1 MADSSTWRAR
11 LLDWLKRPDCQPLTK
26 SELARGFGAKPDE
39 RAGLRQ
45 AITALLEEGK
55 LEPRKGGRYGPP
67 GAKSDVARGIFETN
81 WRGNHSVKILTGGHA
96 LRPGPDGTRR
106 IEINESSAGTA
117 LPGDLVEVRLKRKP
131 RPPAEFRKFTR
142 GSREEGP
149 DYEGRIVAIVQEGR
163 RSTSGIYRV
172 QGKRA
177 FIEVEDKKF
186 PPLLDVAEL
195 APGAKPSP
203 GELVLVHIVRW
214 DASHRPPLA
223 RITRVLGQPGAAGND
238 MLAIMHR
245 FDLAADFP
253 PAVLEE
259 ARAFPEEVDLSSAG
273 PREDWRD
280 RLVITIDPFDAR
292 DFDDAIHVAALP
304 EGGWLLAVHIADVSH
319 YVKPGTALDAEA
331 RQRGNSTYLVDRVL
345 PMLPESLSNGLCSLV
360 PNRDRL
366 TRLVEMKISPDGKVT
381 SSRLASAII
390 RSARRFTYEEVFQF
404 LQMKEEHLAEDPAT
418 AMLPEAWRM
427 AASLRKRRFREG
439 SLDLDFPEIKV
450 ILDRSGRPIELR
462 KIEND
467 ISHQLVEEC
476 MLAANETVATIL
488 RRAGLA
494 CTHRVHEDPD
504 EGKLSEFRELARL
517 HGFGTAPGDG
527 RDALRKLL
535 LRIRGQPEEHSLKLS
550 LLKSLKRARYAAE
563 PLGHYGLAKANYL
576 HFTSPIRRYSDL
588 IAHRVAGAWFGHQP
602 RLAIPLPKDNELA
615 EISAHLS
622 ETERVSAEAEMESRR
637 LKEMEYFE
645 ILLATKEPVTFPA
658 IVTDARRNGLLIE
671 LADMQVKGLVPVGHF
686 PSGNWWFENVAR
698 RWKAARGKAELKAG
712 SQINVRV
719 IRVDRDNRFLD
730 FACVE
735 PEIRNS
741 APDRRHRDSPHKG

>member
-1 MADSSTWRAR
+1 MADSTTWRAR
-11 LLDWLKRPDCQPLTK
+11 LLDWLNQPDCRPLNK
-26 SELARGFGAKPDE
+26 SELARAFGAKPDE

-45 AITALLEEGK
+45 AIAALLEEGK

-81 WRGNHSVKILTGGHA
+81 WRGNHSVKIVTGGHV

-106 IEINESSAGTA
+106 IEIAESAAGTA
-117 LPGDLVEVRLKRKP
+117 LPGDMVEIRLKRKP
-131 RPPAEFRKFTR
+131 RPPTEFREFTR
-142 GSREEGP
+142 GGRDEGQ
-149 DYEGRIVAIVQEGR
+149 DYEGRVVGVVQEGR
-163 RSTSGIYRV
+163 RSTTGIYRR

-186 PPLLDVAEL
+186 PPLLDVAEI
-195 APGAKPSP
+195 APGAKPEP
-203 GELVLVHIVRW
+203 GQLVLVSIIRW
-214 DASHRPPLA
+214 DASHHPPLA
-223 RITRVLGQPGAAGND
+223 RVTRVLGHPGAAGND
-238 MLAIMHR
+238 VLALMHR

-253 PAVLEE
+253 DAVLQE
-259 ARAFPEEVDLSSAG
+259 ARAFPEEVDLSTAG

-292 DFDDAIHVAALP
+292 DFDDAIHVTARP
-304 EGGWLLAVHIADVSH
+304 DGGWLLAVHIADVSH

-331 RQRGNSTYLVDRVL
+331 RERGNSTYLVDRVL

-360 PNRDRL
+360 PGRDRL
-366 TRLVEMKISPDGKVT
+366 TRLVEMEISTDGKIT

-404 LQMKEEHLAEDPAT
+404 LQMKEEHLAGDPAT

-427 AASLRKRRFREG
+427 AERLRKRRFREG
-439 SLDLDFPEIKV
+439 SLDLDFPEVKV

-488 RRAGLA
+488 RRAGMA

-517 HGFGTAPGDG
+517 HGFGSAPGDG
-527 RDALRKLL
+527 RAALKKLL
-535 LRIRGQPEEHSLKLS
+535 LRIKGQPEEHALKLS

-588 IAHRVAGAWFGHQP
+588 VAHRVAGAWFGHQP
-602 RLAIPLPKDNELA
+602 RLTTALPKPDELA

-637 LKEMEYFE
+637 LKEIEYFE
-645 ILLATKEPVTFPA
+645 NLLEAKEPVVFPA
-658 IVTDARRNGLLIE
+658 VVTDARRNGLLIQ
-671 LADMQVKGLVPVGHF
+671 LVDLQVKGLVPAGHF
-686 PSGNWWFENVAR
+686 PPGSWWFENTAR
-698 RWKAARGKAELKAG
+698 RWKAGRGSAELKAG
-712 SQINVRV
+712 AKINVRV
-719 IRVDRDNRFLD
+719 LRVDRDNRFLD

-735 PEIRNS
+735 EKPTRKKS
-741 APDRRHRDSPHKG
+741 SP